1 MKNDK
6 ELIEKLGG
14 PAKLAHKLGF
24 TVQRVQN
31 WTVRGI
37 PAQVKLDHPDL
48 FLIPAPQAST
58 RATAPSFDESDPHSR
73 DTFLMS
79 AHPS

>member
-37 PAQVKLDHPDL
+37 PAQVKLDHPEL
-48 FLIPAPQAST
+48 FLLPLSAAES
-58 RATAPSFDESDPHSR
+58 SNEGVGFDGCGREHGG
-73 DTFLMS
+73 LQMS